1 MAAPTFSK
9 LVLPLLL
16 RLLLLLLLLLLPLLL
31 LRLPVL
37 LLLLLLGRFAL
48 VQIDELSLCQP
59 TLVFVVNGHVVP
71 GDADFDGQLG
81 HVALADEELLEQS
94 CLLATVLVGHCLV
107 LLLPL
112 ATPPLLLLLL
122 LLLLPLAEPLAQPL
136 LLLLPLLRH
145 RRSAASPHILMSS
158 ASTSPLLFSI
168 RCLNLPYSRSR
179 VPRSLPKLSNMM
191 ARRFAC
197 ASSNWK

>member
-112 ATPPLLLLLL
+112 ATPLLLLL
-122 LLLLPLAEPLAQPL
+122 LLLLPLAEPLAKPL